1 MEVLESNQA
10 IRMKNPD
17 AVRAKID
24 AIAAGGPSKC
34 HVISGYALV
43 AGLLAQRPAQPL
55 HPCRSDSQL
64 ARFGRGRFANAAS
77 KDSHALNVIQFRA
90 QTDALYKKYYPME
103 ISTTLTPK
111 EKYDAMQE
119 WWTLA
124 HERIIT
130 LKLTQQDIAKIVA
143 TTESPVIFR
152 AGSRAVID
160 AANAFEMPFLV
171 FSAGIYDVIK
181 EILVQNSLKLPN
193 VHIVSNRMRFDPENG
208 VCVGFEDPLIHTFN
222 KNESRVHGAP
232 YQESVESRPNLILMG
247 DSLGDISMKEGVC
260 YETALTIGFLNH
272 DEEKFLMQYLD
283 TFDVVVLGDSSML
296 FVSEMLK
303 TAFSRRTDK

>member
-43 AGLLAQRPAQPL
+43 ADFDMTLTKYWHNGL
-55 HPCRSDSQL
+55 RSPSTHAVL
-64 ARFGRGRFANAAS
+64 TRS
-77 KDSHALNVIQFRA
+77 SHVSDEFRA

-303 TAFSRRTDK
+303 TAFSPRTDK